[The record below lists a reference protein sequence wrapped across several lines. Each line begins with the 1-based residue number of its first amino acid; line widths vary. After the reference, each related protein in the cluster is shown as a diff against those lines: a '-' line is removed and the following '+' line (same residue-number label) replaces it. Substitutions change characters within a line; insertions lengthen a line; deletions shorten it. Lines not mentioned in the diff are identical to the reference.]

1 VATATKEGRV
11 DREPEGRA
19 GEDDAAPTSA
29 GDAAQALADEWAEEA
44 PPPAGPVANLGACV
58 VTTGIG
64 VLGAVIA
71 VGLGLGTPTQPGA
84 GLWPLA
90 ISVAVVVLSLAQV
103 VVGRRGGDGEKF
115 SRYSWLS
122 LVGLATLLGLVAL
135 LPVIGFEIPALLL
148 SLVWMKFLGGESW
161 RSAVLYSVLVVGA
174 LYGVFVG
181 ALGTN
186 VPHLF

>member
-1 VATATKEGRV
+1 MESPAVGTTELVEPV
-11 DREPEGRA
+11 D
-19 GEDDAAPTSA
+19 DV
-29 GDAAQALADEWAEEA
+29 A
-44 PPPAGPVANLGACV
+44 PPAAGPVANLAACL
-58 VTTGIG
+58 VTAG
-64 VLGAVIA
+64 VGVAGAVAA
-71 VGLGLGTPTQPGA
+71 VALGLGTPSRPGA

-90 ISVAVVVLSLAQV
+90 VSVAVVVLSLAQV

-122 LVGLATLLGLVAL
+122 LAGLATLLGLVAL

-148 SLVWMKFLGGESW
+148 SLVWMKLLGGESW

-174 LYGVFVG
+174 LYAVFVG

>member
-1 VATATKEGRV
+1 MRITEPVEPVEPV
-11 DREPEGRA
+11 D
-19 GEDDAAPTSA
+19 DV
-29 GDAAQALADEWAEEA
+29 A
-44 PPPAGPVANLGACV
+44 PPAAGPVANLAACL
-58 VTTGIG
+58 VTAG
-64 VLGAVIA
+64 VGVAGAVAA
-71 VGLGLGTPTQPGA
+71 VALGLGTPSRPGA

-90 ISVAVVVLSLAQV
+90 VSVTVVVLSLAQI

-122 LVGLATLLGLVAL
+122 LAGLVTLLGLVAL

-161 RSAVLYSVLVVGA
+161 RSAVLYSVLVVGV
-174 LYGVFVG
+174 LYAVFVG

-186 VPHLF
+186 VPHLL

>member
-1 VATATKEGRV
+1 VRTAEPVEPFEPV
-11 DREPEGRA
+11 D
-19 GEDDAAPTSA
+19 DV
-29 GDAAQALADEWAEEA
+29 A
-44 PPPAGPVANLGACV
+44 PPAAGPVANLAACL
-58 VTTGIG
+58 VTAG
-64 VLGAVIA
+64 VGVAGAVAA
-71 VGLGLGTPTQPGA
+71 VALGLGTLSRPGA

-90 ISVAVVVLSLAQV
+90 VSVAIGVLSLAQI

-122 LVGLATLLGLVAL
+122 LAGLVTLLGLVAL

-161 RSAVLYSVLVVGA
+161 RSAVLYSVLVVGV
-174 LYGVFVG
+174 LYAVFVG